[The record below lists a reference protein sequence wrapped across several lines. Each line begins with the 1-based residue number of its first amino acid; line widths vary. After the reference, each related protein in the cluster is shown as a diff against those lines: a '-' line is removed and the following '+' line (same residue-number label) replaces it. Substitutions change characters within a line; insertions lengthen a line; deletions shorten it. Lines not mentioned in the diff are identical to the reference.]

1 MIYHRIL
8 SISTMEIV
16 SSSSSSSSILLLF
29 LMIYHRIFF
38 FFFNIA
44 AIFDDLSSNPLYLH
58 HGDSLGSYIVVQP
71 MNGDAN
77 PN

>member
-1 MIYHRIL
+1 MVMRTPIDIHIDPRK
-8 SISTMEIV
+8 
-16 SSSSSSSSILLLF
+16 F
-29 LMIYHRIFF
+29 
-38 FFFNIA
+38 A

-58 HGDSLGSYIVVQP
+58 HGDSLGSHIVVQP